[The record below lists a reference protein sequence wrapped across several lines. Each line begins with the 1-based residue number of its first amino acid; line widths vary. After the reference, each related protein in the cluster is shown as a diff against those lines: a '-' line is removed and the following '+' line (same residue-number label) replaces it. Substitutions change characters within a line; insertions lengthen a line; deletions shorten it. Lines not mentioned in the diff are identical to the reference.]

1 MTDQTPVLFGEV
13 LFDCFD
19 DGSRVLGG
27 APFNVAWHLQAFAG
41 SPILVSR
48 VGDDQMGRKIRD
60 VMRDWGMSTVALQ
73 RDADHST
80 GEVRICLRDGQPEF
94 DILEDRAFDHIQADT
109 LPPLNPSLIYH
120 GSLGLRLPD
129 SAAALE
135 RLLRC
140 HPAPVFMDV
149 NLRPPWWDRTR
160 VARWLDQARWVK
172 INDDELSTLVVSADD
187 LQSKARQL
195 RQRHDLTWVIVTR
208 GAQGAFVLD
217 RRGGLYETSP
227 APSTP
232 MVDTVGAGDAFASI
246 CILGLLRSWPIPLIM
261 ERAQQF
267 ASLLVGRRGA
277 TIDDPAVYGALM
289 VEWQAL
295 RGPVR
300 GRASS

>member
-1 MTDQTPVLFGEV
+1 MTDQAPLLFGEA

-27 APFNVAWHLQAFAG
+27 APFNVAWHLQALSG
-41 SPILVSR
+41 YPILVSR
-48 VGDDQMGRKIRD
+48 VGEDQMGQRIRD
-60 VMRDWGMSTVALQ
+60 AMRDWGMSTVALQ
-73 RDADHST
+73 RDADHLT
-80 GEVRICLRDGQPEF
+80 GEVRISLRDGQPEF
-94 DILEDRAFDHIQADT
+94 DILEERAFDHIQADI

-135 RLLRC
+135 RLLQR
-140 HPAPVFMDV
+140 HPVPVFMDV

-172 INDDELSTLVVSADD
+172 INDDELSTLVVSGDD
-187 LQSKARQL
+187 LQSKARRL
-195 RQRHDLTWVIVTR
+195 LQRHDLVWVIVTC

-217 RRGGLYETSP
+217 RSGGLYETSP
-227 APSTP
+227 ALATLV
-232 MVDTVGAGDAFASI
+232 VDTVGAGDAFASI
-246 CILGLLRSWPIPLIM
+246 CILGLLRSWSTPLTM

-289 VEWQAL
+289 LEWQL
-295 RGPVR
+295 G
-300 GRASS
+300 